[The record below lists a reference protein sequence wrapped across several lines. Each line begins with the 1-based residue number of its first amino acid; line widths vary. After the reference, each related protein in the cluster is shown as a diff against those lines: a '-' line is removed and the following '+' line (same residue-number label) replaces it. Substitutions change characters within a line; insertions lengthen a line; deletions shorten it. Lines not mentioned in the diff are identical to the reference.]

1 MEEKPGPKNV
11 KLAIAKADPINQGV
25 LDAEGLPVNTPHD
38 LFVDDDVYAEV
49 FLKKRIEQAI
59 AASIEAIF
67 ILLGESDLGLRQDT
81 VSFDKLEDTMVNWN
95 NKILGRF
102 INTRSLTVA
111 TPPEYV
117 QRTAEIIRVR
127 WHCKRQHFFISDI
140 ETLTGQL
147 GHISETAP
155 WLRFLMPHIYASLAH
170 ALKASRQRLIR
181 TSKAFRDL
189 LKLIKQNRVN
199 SVQPTP
205 SCKTQIGRE
214 ISHAQSITAKTI
226 HHSRSKYDFNPTL
239 RIELRLIYRIF
250 TSSWVDMTR
259 PIGHMIKR
267 EPSAIEYSDS
277 SLRAAGGY
285 SIEMGFWWYIEWP
298 PEVQNHTL
306 RFVKNDKH
314 NTLIS
319 INVLEYAAGI
329 INYIASMHF
338 YATCPDK
345 SDPTPTV
352 LLYDDNA
359 ASESWLMKGCKSS
372 RIGRGLGR
380 RQCSLMINSPV
391 GLDVAHIT
399 TDENVIADRIS
410 RIKRETDIISNISLL
425 QQDFPQLT
433 SCRRFHP
440 SAELSSAIIAI
451 LLQEKSFDPLVARN
465 RVLET
470 LGKSTT

>member
-1 MEEKPGPKNV
+1 
-11 KLAIAKADPINQGV
+11 
-25 LDAEGLPVNTPHD
+25 
-38 LFVDDDVYAEV
+38 
-49 FLKKRIEQAI
+49 
-59 AASIEAIF
+59 
-67 ILLGESDLGLRQDT
+67 
-81 VSFDKLEDTMVNWN
+81 
-95 NKILGRF
+95 
-102 INTRSLTVA
+102 
-111 TPPEYV
+111 
-117 QRTAEIIRVR
+117 
-127 WHCKRQHFFISDI
+127 
-140 ETLTGQL
+140 
-147 GHISETAP
+147 
-155 WLRFLMPHIYASLAH
+155 MPHIYASLAH
-170 ALKASRQRLIR
+170 ALKASRKRLIR

-199 SVQPTP
+199 SVEPVYHG
-205 SCKTQIGRE
+205 K
-214 ISHAQSITAKTI
+214 KTI
-226 HHSRSKYDFNPTL
+226 HHSRSKYDFNSTL

-267 EPSAIEYSDS
+267 EPSAIGYSDS

-359 ASESWLMKGCKSS
+359 ASES
-372 RIGRGLGR
+372 
-380 RQCSLMINSPV
+380 
-391 GLDVAHIT
+391 
-399 TDENVIADRIS
+399 
-410 RIKRETDIISNISLL
+410 
-425 QQDFPQLT
+425 
-433 SCRRFHP
+433 
-440 SAELSSAIIAI
+440 
-451 LLQEKSFDPLVARN
+451 
-465 RVLET
+465 
-470 LGKSTT
+470 